1 MNLRRPGIALGSPVE
16 ERAILFSCVLHGRI
30 IQGRMT
36 EQEEFDR
43 ARERM
48 VEEQISRRGISDRRV
63 LDAMR
68 GTPRH
73 LFVPEESR
81 HLAYI
86 DAPLPI
92 GHRQTIS
99 QPYIVAL
106 MTGLLGLK
114 GEETVLEIGTGSGY
128 QAAVL
133 AHLAKQVYTLE
144 RIPEL
149 AEAAKA
155 LLQMLGLSN
164 VHVKV
169 GDGTQGWREHAPY
182 QAIIVTAAAPSVP
195 APLKQQLADGGSL
208 VLPVGGQAGQILEHW
223 KREGESFTRKHV
235 APVAFVPLV
244 GEHGWATDDRPV
256 DRWH

>member
-1 MNLRRPGIALGSPVE
+1 LREPGITLVSPAE
-16 ERAILFSCVLHGRI
+16 ERAILFSYALHGRI
-30 IQGRMT
+30 IQDKMN
-36 EQEEFDR
+36 EQEGFNR

-48 VEEQISRRGISDRRV
+48 VKEQISRRGISDRRV

-68 GTPRH
+68 TTPRH
-73 LFVPEESR
+73 LFVPEDNR

-106 MTGLLGLK
+106 MTGLLGLS

-128 QAAVL
+128 QAAIL
-133 AHLAKQVYTLE
+133 GHLAKQVYTLE

-149 AEAAKA
+149 ADAAKA
-155 LLQMLGLSN
+155 LLQRLGLNN
-164 VHVKV
+164 VHVTV
-169 GDGTQGWREHAPY
+169 GDGTQGWSEHAPY

-195 APLKQQLADGGSL
+195 APLKEQLADGGSL

-223 KREGESFTRKHV
+223 KRKGASFTREHV

-256 DRWH
+256 DRWR